1 MCAYVLAQCEPSM
14 RVPLTPPRTLR
25 TPHVRA
31 PHARQGKV
39 DSQNGRRGMVVSL
52 DVEEYVK
59 AADTFGF
66 ARVPGDDGP
75 GELVQAFDEGMCWNV
90 RWKRTGVYAHA
101 PVSTRAHAPLCH
113 GLLARPPARPP
124 CRRTLPPA
132 LTVHAQ
138 ASWAATILGHTRC
151 TTCAW
156 VPTTRTRLHWT
167 WC

>member
-1 MCAYVLAQCEPSM
+1 M
-14 RVPLTPPRTLR
+14 RVPDPAPHLHRAPRTS
-25 TPHVRA
+25 A

-101 PVSTRAHAPLCH
+101 QLSTRAHAPLYN
-113 GLLARPPARPP
+113 GLLARPPARPAVAR
-124 CRRTLPPA
+124 CRP
-132 LTVHAQ
+132 
-138 ASWAATILGHTRC
+138 S
-151 TTCAW
+151 
-156 VPTTRTRLHWT
+156 
-167 WC
+167 

>member
-1 MCAYVLAQCEPSM
+1 MPDPAPHLHRA
-14 RVPLTPPRTLR
+14 PRSS
-25 TPHVRA
+25 A

-101 PVSTRAHAPLCH
+101 PVSTRAHAPLATPGGC
-113 GLLARPPARPP
+113 
-124 CRRTLPPA
+124 
-132 LTVHAQ
+132 
-138 ASWAATILGHTRC
+138 AAFISYRLGG
-151 TTCAW
+151 
-156 VPTTRTRLHWT
+156 P
-167 WC
+167 

>member
-1 MCAYVLAQCEPSM
+1 M
-14 RVPLTPPRTLR
+14 
-25 TPHVRA
+25 
-31 PHARQGKV
+31 

-101 PVSTRAHAPLCH
+101 PVSTRVHAPLYH
-113 GLLARPPARPP
+113 SLLACPPARPP
-124 CRRTLPPA
+124 ALPSHAAARPNRPCAGKLGSYYTGAYALYHLRVGANDTDKTALDLVLRDVRARMEGSTARASPSGDTRMISLRTPEPLR
-132 LTVHAQ
+132 
-138 ASWAATILGHTRC
+138 S
-151 TTCAW
+151 
-156 VPTTRTRLHWT
+156 
-167 WC
+167 